1 MIWDVGE
8 LLPRQFEHWVSDMGQ
23 ADGQM
28 VFENVVRICADW
40 PPSVF
45 PAFWC
50 FWKRGLADWNMH
62 SYWKVYWCEHKF
74 RHPFCLLSL
83 NCFFSN
89 RSCSMLEYEA
99 VVASQS
105 PCCDVGSPHRRTSR
119 SVTVFCPWYGLLVP
133 WLAKSDSKI
142 SRANLG
148 TTSSVIARIAPMNPC
163 RSDTPLMLGTSWEKS
178 GTLKLWKHKGKNF
191 KPLGGIS

>member
-1 MIWDVGE
+1 MSSKLCEMLGWFGMLVNSFPGSLSTEYRTWDK
-8 LLPRQFEHWVSDMGQ
+8 QMGRWCSK
-23 ADGQM
+23 
-28 VFENVVRICADW
+28 NVVRICGYVRIG
-40 PPSVF
+40 PPPVF

-148 TTSSVIARIAPMNPC
+148 TTSSVIARMAPMNPC

-178 GTLKLWKHKGKNF
+178 GTLKLW
-191 KPLGGIS
+191 